1 MLSNKYD
8 FANNKYCKNTNIV
21 YNVFM
26 NFFRNLKDIYKK
38 VSEVE
43 SSIYTGKQDYL
54 EIYERNL
61 QLEKEIEERTKE
73 LNIANKRMLT
83 LQHIWDMMNASRPLQ
98 SVLGT
103 IVNSIQGELGYL
115 HCNIIKKCTDSEEPY
130 MLVLAQSDDVSIKRV
145 EKLIK
150 VPFQARKLI
159 YNKNSVYA
167 QSENSKEIIQTPD
180 IGGTLKSVA
189 PDVSDKIIEEIV
201 EGSPSKSII
210 NVPLFTRNK
219 HYGWFNVF
227 SSRKDL
233 TTGETDFLTIFA
245 QQIEMAIT
253 IADLFEEVKAQA
265 VTDGLTG
272 LYNRRYFEEYLKKE
286 VTRANRQQQAFSIIG
301 LDLDHLKQINDKY
314 GHAFGDLAIKTV
326 ADVLKK
332 NARSIDTAARMGGEE
347 FNVILPGV
355 DSKGA
360 MIAAERIRKT
370 LEAVKLDTIDHV
382 TASIGVATYLEHS
395 DNIEDIM
402 ELTDQAMYQSKR
414 EGRNR
419 VTLAKP
425 ITETSWQEI
434 AINTFTDILSK
445 HNIPISKE
453 ISSELQN
460 KLKNCEAPK
469 EALYTVADMLT
480 QVYNPLH
487 HSGVIKSKVQL
498 AVSLA
503 KRFDLPK
510 EEIDNLRIAMLLYD
524 IGNIMLPQEL
534 LQKTTP
540 LTDEE
545 RNHIKEHPIIAA
557 REILKPISA
566 IQDVIP
572 IIEHHHENWDGTG
585 YPSQIA
591 REEIPMTSQIV
602 LIVDA
607 YFALT
612 EPRTYRPELTPEQAI
627 DVIQQDTGKKW
638 NSALVQEFISLIDI
652 DA

>member
-1 MLSNKYD
+1 
-8 FANNKYCKNTNIV
+8 
-21 YNVFM
+21 M
-26 NFFRNLKDIYKK
+26 NFFKNLKDIYNK

-43 SSIYTGKQDYL
+43 TSIYSGKQDYL

-115 HCNIIKKCTDSEEPY
+115 HCNIIKKCEDENETY
-130 MLVLAQSDDVSIKRV
+130 MTVLAQSNDVSIKRV

-150 VPFQARKLI
+150 IPFQARKLVF
-159 YNKNSVYA
+159 NENSVYA
-167 QSENSKEIIQTPD
+167 KTAQTKEIIQTPD

-189 PDVSDKIIEEIV
+189 PDVPDDAIKEIV
-201 EGSPSKSII
+201 DGSPSKSII
-210 NVPLFTRNK
+210 NVPLYTRGV

-227 SSRKDL
+227 SSREDL

-253 IADLFEEVKAQA
+253 IAGLFEEVKAQA

-286 VTRANRQQQAFSIIG
+286 VTRAMRQQQPFSIIG

-314 GHAFGDLAIKTV
+314 GHAYGDLAIKTV

-360 MIAAERIRKT
+360 MVAAERIRKT
-370 LEAVKLDTIDHV
+370 LEAVELDTIEHV
-382 TASIGVATYLEHS
+382 TASIGVATFLEHS
-395 DNIEDIM
+395 DNIDDIL

-414 EGRNR
+414 NGRNQ

-425 ITETSWQEI
+425 IAETSWQEV
-434 AINTFTDILSK
+434 AINTFVDILSK
-445 HNIPISKE
+445 HNIPIPKE
-453 ISSELQN
+453 TANELTV
-460 KLKNCEAPK
+460 KLKNAEHEVSK
-469 EALYTVADMLT
+469 EALYSVADILT
-480 QVYNPLH
+480 KIYNPLH
-487 HSGVIKSKVQL
+487 HNGVIKSKVQL
-498 AVSLA
+498 AVSIA
-503 KRFDLPK
+503 KRFDLSK

-534 LQKTTP
+534 LQKVAP

-545 RNHIKEHPIIAA
+545 REHIKEHPLIAA
-557 REILKPISA
+557 REILKPISD

-585 YPSQIA
+585 YPSKIA
-591 REEIPMTSQIV
+591 KEEIPMTSQIV

-607 YFALT
+607 YYALI
-612 EPRTYRPELTPEQAI
+612 EPRTYRAELTPLQAVE
-627 DVIQQDTGKKW
+627 VIKKDSGKKW